1 MNPFQGDQSFHSL
14 DKFLKYLTKNEM
26 LDFFPG
32 ICDKIT
38 NDILQSIFYI
48 HSKNIVHRD
57 IKPANILVNNLHYC
71 NASQEDA
78 IDLFRKNPLTCKL
91 ADLGE
96 VRSKIIQ
103 TRVLTENT
111 RTVSLCRGSS
121 IDKVMKSASIEQLNA
136 IDVWAFALTTFMIIN
151 PDQDYPYQ
159 MNIELLKKESDETDL
174 LALRNKCLTNNAYP
188 IFSIKYEVIQ
198 ATQYPHIREMVL
210 NSIKLDWQD
219 CPTINDISKEMKEE
233 KTIHCYPL
241 SASQP
246 TALEKSDKEIIT

>member
-1 MNPFQGDQSFHSL
+1 MTNIFLKEARLLHYLRHENIVELLAVCDNPAAIMLELCEFSMKPFQGDQSFHSL
-14 DKFLKYLTKNEM
+14 DKFLKYLAKNEM

-78 IDLFRKNPLTCKL
+78 IDLFRKNPLTCIL

-96 VRSKIIQ
+96 ARSKIIQ

-111 RTVSLCRGSS
+111 GTVSLCRGSPAYMAPEIS
-121 IDKVMKSASIEQLNA
+121 IDKVMKSASIEQLKA

-159 MNIELLKKESDETDL
+159 MNIELLKKESDETDIL
-174 LALRNKCLTNNAYP
+174 EQMEQMFNEQCLSN
-188 IFSIKYEVIQ
+188 F
-198 ATQYPHIREMVL
+198 
-210 NSIKLDWQD
+210 
-219 CPTINDISKEMKEE
+219 
-233 KTIHCYPL
+233 
-241 SASQP
+241 
-246 TALEKSDKEIIT
+246 